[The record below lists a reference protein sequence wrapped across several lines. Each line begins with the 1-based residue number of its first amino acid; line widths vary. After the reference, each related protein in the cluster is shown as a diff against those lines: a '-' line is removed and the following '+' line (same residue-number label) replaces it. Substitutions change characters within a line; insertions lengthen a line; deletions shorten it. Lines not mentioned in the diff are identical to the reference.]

1 MKRMTRAVRV
11 LLACSVVALGACGG
25 GGGGGGGGGD
35 SGGSNDPGTT
45 TGLVP
50 AATAPGTV
58 LQADATVLMPLR
70 DGSTWHYHGYSPSG
84 SAGSEYGVMLTLAA
98 GTAGDFLASR
108 KSTRAYDDF
117 VTTYQATPA
126 GVGIIEPDG
135 PAGAPVS
142 YPLLR
147 SPVRQGDQAT
157 VLDQKDA
164 DLEMDADGD
173 RVNDRADVGVYWV
186 VRGIETVNLPEIG
199 IGVPAVRVDTH
210 YRVRLKL
217 SGTSATQPV
226 YEQVQSSWYAAGIGE
241 VRSTL
246 TEVSE
251 NGTDTR
257 LQLDERL
264 AFWDGITEG
273 RGALPPTAVTGA
285 QGAALFTPWSA
296 VPFGNGALIGTT
308 YVDQSNV
315 WPSSGFVLTA
325 IDARGA
331 TVAGRSVPS
340 IVPARDLPLLPLAG
354 GVGVIAVEFPPAG
367 APGVGGFK
375 LRLWRFDAN
384 LQPAGPSDGTLLLS
398 NLPTHTAM
406 AASDGNRFW
415 LMWVDTSAPAS
426 GFSRLWLRLFDAAG
440 QPLAPAQLLDSQPF
454 NGGEPGSFGSLS
466 LAASSGQAI
475 ASWGTHVC
483 AGCFEPQ
490 VSYAVSNGFGT
501 PAIGVLGTSH
511 TPSGGALSTVA
522 APDGWAL
529 AWAESQNFR
538 PGSQVV
544 STVVHAVA
552 VRADA
557 SLLRSAAATLDDEVL
572 ALAGG
577 ARLGTVNGGLSHGV
591 AFADGARF
599 GAIAL
604 SSTTFDPSGAAF
616 TAPVFEIDS
625 WPFDVPFAGT
635 APTQVLR
642 RTGPFGFPSVAGPDD
657 AVRWII
663 PLADRQLVLRLGGT
677 AGLTSTVLFR

>member
-25 GGGGGGGGGD
+25 GGGGGD

-50 AATAPGTV
+50 AAPTPGTV

-84 SAGSEYGVMLTLAA
+84 SAGSEYGVMVTLAA

-108 KSTRAYDDF
+108 KSTRANDDF
-117 VTTYQATPA
+117 VTTYQANPA

-186 VRGIETVNLPEIG
+186 VSGIESVTLPEIG
-199 IGVPAVRVDTH
+199 TFVRAVRVDTH

-226 YEQVQSSWYAAGIGE
+226 YEQVQSSWYAAGIGV

-264 AFWDGITEG
+264 AFWDGVTEG
-273 RGALPPTAVTGA
+273 RGALPPTAVTGT
-285 QGAALFTPWSA
+285 QGAALYTPWSA
-296 VPFGNGALIGTT
+296 VPAANGAVIGTT
-308 YVDQSNV
+308 YFNQPNPWLS
-315 WPSSGFVLTA
+315 PGFVLTA

-331 TVAGRSVPS
+331 TVASRSVPD
-340 IVPARDLPLLPLAG
+340 IVPARGLPLLPLAG
-354 GVGVIAVEFPPAG
+354 GVGVIAVEYPPVD
-367 APGVGGFK
+367 PPVVGGIK
-375 LRLWRFDAN
+375 LRLWRFNAS
-384 LQPAGPSDGTLLLS
+384 LQPTGPSDGTLLLS
-398 NLPTHTAM
+398 GLPLDTAM
-406 AASDGNRFW
+406 AASDGNHFW
-415 LMWVDTSAPAS
+415 LMWVDASAPAN
-426 GFSRLWLRLFDAAG
+426 GFSQLWLRLFDAAG

-454 NGGEPGSFGSLS
+454 VGSVPGSYSRLSLS
-466 LAASSGQAI
+466 ASSGRVI
-475 ASWGTHVC
+475 ASWGTT
-483 AGCFEPQ
+483 GCPGCVEPRM
-490 VSYAVSNGFGT
+490 SYGVSNGFDA
-501 PAIGVLGTSH
+501 PAFGVLGTSH
-511 TPSGGALSTVA
+511 GPSLEALTTVA
-522 APDGWAL
+522 APGGWAL
-529 AWAESQNFR
+529 AWADSLRFSEASQIVNNLAL
-538 PGSQVV
+538 
-544 STVVHAVA
+544 AVA

-557 SLLRSAAATLDDEVL
+557 SLLRSAAATLDGEVL
-572 ALAGG
+572 AQSASV
-577 ARLGTVNGGLSHGV
+577 RPGTVNGGLINGV

-616 TAPVFEIDS
+616 SAPVFEIDS

-642 RTGPFGFPSVAGPDD
+642 RTGPFGFPSVAGADD
-657 AVRWII
+657 AVRWVI
-663 PLADRQLVLRLGGT
+663 PLADRHLVLRQGGT